1 MQISYEI
8 KAEDILALYNRTFN
22 GPDDI
27 VGLSKHSADEASI
40 TSRPERFFS
49 AVRYP
54 SWGFG
59 GAIIGCLFSYA
70 QVVERISILILLS
83 LLLAGW
89 AWWNYRHYPNKLAK
103 MQIEKEPLSIGKHTL
118 TISPEGFELKTA
130 GASIFKTWNEVWH
143 AELMQEYIF
152 VATFGPIFIIP
163 LRELGDELFK
173 NTWDEIQSCRKT
185 HGLKKYGK
193 RSKL

>member
-1 MQISYEI
+1 MQITYEN

-27 VGLSKHSADEASI
+27 VGLSKHTADDASI

-59 GAIIGCLFSYA
+59 GAIIGCFFGYSS
-70 QVVERISILILLS
+70 VVERISVLILLS

-89 AWWNYRHYPNKLAK
+89 AWWNYRQYPNKLAQK
-103 MQIEKEPLSIGKHTL
+103 QIEKDPLSIGKRTL
-118 TISPEGFELKTA
+118 TISPEGLELQTA
-130 GASIFKTWNEVWH
+130 GSNTFKTWNEVWH
-143 AELMQEYIF
+143 AELLQEYIF
-152 VATFGPIFIIP
+152 VATFGQILIIS

-173 NTWDEIQSCRKT
+173 NTWGEIQLCRKN
-185 HGLKKYGK
+185 HDLKAC
-193 RSKL
+193 RA